1 MTQWRSSAFAISVL
15 ALLSRTCITYYAQS
29 ETVITV
35 TSAIGDL
42 GTSASDPLPD
52 EPAELPSYSKFFLAC
67 QLFRCPTAK
76 RLTINDWHPVQL
88 RNSVD

>member
-1 MTQWRSSAFAISVL
+1 MTQWRSSTFAISVL

-29 ETVITV
+29 ETVTV

-42 GTSASDPLPD
+42 GTSASEPLPD

-76 RLTINDWHPVQL
+76 GLTIND
-88 RNSVD
+88 